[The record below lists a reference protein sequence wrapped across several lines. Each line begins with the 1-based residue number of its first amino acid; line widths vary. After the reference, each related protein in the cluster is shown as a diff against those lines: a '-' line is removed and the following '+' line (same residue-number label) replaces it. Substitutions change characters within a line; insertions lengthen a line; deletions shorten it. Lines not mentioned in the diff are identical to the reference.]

1 MSICTADDQKQQA
14 GCSYYEKSQFAERCM
29 YFIFEEYCD
38 SLTAQLDSQQAA
50 GN

>member
-1 MSICTADDQKQQA
+1 
-14 GCSYYEKSQFAERCM
+14 M

-50 GN
+50 GNWRLKIEDWRFVEVASLRLF